1 MDICKNCGLPLHE
14 SDVEGYSYVCFL
26 CDENFYDFEADTCQD
41 NFSTYAS
48 FRHIDGEYSHQ
59 MLVKING
66 KLRPC
71 GFDVIDKEFNKAI
84 EGTEN
89 MTDDDDDEDILCAIL
104 DSYKIDYNLIRPA
117 YYSEAYSGHNPW

>member
-66 KLRPC
+66 RLRPF
-71 GFDVIDKEFNKAI
+71 GFDVINAAFKEAVADPDNRD
-84 EGTEN
+84 E
-89 MTDDDDDEDILCAIL
+89 DDEDILCGIL
-104 DSYKIDYNLIRPA
+104 DSYKIDYDLIEPA
-117 YYSEAYSGHNPW
+117 YYSEAYSSYNSY

>member
-41 NFSTYAS
+41 NFSTYVS
-48 FRHIDGEYSHQ
+48 FKHIDGEYSHQ

-66 KLRPC
+66 KLRPQ
-71 GFDVIDKEFNKAI
+71 GFDAINKEFEKAF
-84 EGTEN
+84 EDTESR
-89 MTDDDDDEDILCAIL
+89 DYADEDILCDIL
-104 DSYKIDYNLIRPA
+104 DSYNIDYDLIEPA
-117 YYSEAYSGHNPW
+117 YYSEAFSSHNSW